1 MGLVIVLLIAAAIV
15 WWWLAHRDG
24 PPLPVGYSGP
34 SSIVTARAE
43 EYPAADS
50 TLYFGQSTAGA
61 SQEHH
66 EQQEGEVRAV
76 WLSYLDLEPML
87 TGKSQEEFTKN
98 CGEAMDNMKQMGI
111 NTVIAQVR
119 PFCDALY
126 PSQYFPW
133 SAYCTGVQGVS
144 PGYDP
149 LEILVREAHSRGLKL
164 EAWVNPFRVRAA
176 NNSKPLSQ
184 QNPAGQWLE
193 ASDDAA
199 VEYQGAIYLNPGRQK
214 ARELIINGIREIAD
228 NYEVDGIHFDDYFYP
243 SPDESFDAAAYS
255 DYQDGGGELTLA
267 QWRRQN
273 VGELVHGVHE
283 ALAQCERKILFGVS
297 PQGNMKNNLNS
308 QYIDIQAWIDAG
320 DIDYLCPQIYY
331 GFENE
336 SAPYQTVV
344 QEFSSMVRD
353 SGVKLYVGLA
363 PYKLGQE
370 DKWAGE
376 DGKEEWKTSQS
387 LLARQIQ
394 AAREQTGYGGFAL
407 FRYGSLFTPG
417 EQVSGQVQSE
427 IQAMKQLF

>member
-1 MGLVIVLLIAAAIV
+1 MILALDHIYKSYAANLILEDISLKIEDNDRIGLIGANGAGKSTLLKVIVGLQSCDEGTVSRNRSAQIGFLQQ
-15 WWWLAHRDG
+15 D
-24 PPLPVGYSGP
+24 SG
-34 SSIVTARAE
+34 
-43 EYPAADS
+43 
-50 TLYFGQSTAGA
+50 L
-61 SQEHH
+61 
-66 EQQEGEVRAV
+66 
-76 WLSYLDLEPML
+76 
-87 TGKSQEEFTKN
+87 
-98 CGEAMDNMKQMGI
+98 
-111 NTVIAQVR
+111 
-119 PFCDALY
+119 
-126 PSQYFPW
+126 
-133 SAYCTGVQGVS
+133 QGVS
-144 PGYDP
+144 TIHEEMRRVFQTTID
-149 LEILVREAHSRGLKL
+149 LETQMH
-164 EAWVNPFRVRAA
+164 AA
-176 NNSKPLSQ
+176 Q
-184 QNPAGQWLE
+184 Q
-193 ASDDAA
+193 
-199 VEYQGAIYLNPGRQK
+199 
-214 ARELIINGIREIAD
+214 
-228 NYEVDGIHFDDYFYP
+228 
-243 SPDESFDAAAYS
+243 
-255 DYQDGGGELTLA
+255 
-267 QWRRQN
+267 
-273 VGELVHGVHE
+273 